1 MLLLSC
7 KNALFSMSVL
17 QVSLS
22 TVSKNKVISLI
33 EKVKKY
39 HKGMLQCDAPYG
51 GHLTKFFVKLSA
63 NQDV

>member
-1 MLLLSC
+1 
-7 KNALFSMSVL
+7 MSVL